1 MHNESFFSNPRT
13 WVAIA
18 FLLFVVLSGRKLW
31 AVLTGML
38 DARAATIRQELDE
51 AARLRAEAEAMLR
64 TAQSDR
70 EAALAEAGTLLA
82 NAKAEAARVTEQARV
97 DAEAAGKRRERMATD
112 RIAAAEKAAVTEV
125 RSAAID
131 VATRAAAQ
139 VIAQGLSAQTDAS
152 LVDRAISALP
162 QAMAKRV
169 ALSATRPGMRSCGR
183 PAYRL
188 PLRAPPARPGLR
200 RSGVAG
206 CGGGLAWPDVSGR
219 PNRRHDARPGRPW
232 RRAGC

>member
-169 ALSATRPGMRSCGR
+169 A
-183 PAYRL
+183 
-188 PLRAPPARPGLR
+188 
-200 RSGVAG
+200 
-206 CGGGLAWPDVSGR
+206 
-219 PNRRHDARPGRPW
+219 
-232 RRAGC
+232 